1 MDKQAIQHVLDRYY
15 TVVNSHDRD
24 GIAEIVSADVVFDDD
39 MVPGTVF
46 RGVDEFRG
54 VFDGMWYAFPDLRFE
69 VLRGPFFADGAAQC
83 AVYGQLTGTLA
94 NAVPDFGFTRI
105 GATARQEFMALYEIA
120 GERISYIRA
129 CLNPAILASQVGAS
143 AS

>member
-1 MDKQAIQHVLDRYY
+1 L
-15 TVVNSHDRD
+15 NSHDRD

-46 RGVDEFRG
+46 RGVDEVRG
-54 VFDGMWYAFPDLRFE
+54 VFDGMWYAFPDLRLE

>member
-1 MDKQAIQHVLDRYY
+1 MDKHAIQHVLDRYY
-15 TVVNSHDRD
+15 TVLNSHDRD
-24 GIAEIVSADVVFDDD
+24 GIPEVVSADVVFDDD
-39 MVPGTVF
+39 MLPGTVLH
-46 RGVDEFRG
+46 GADEFRG
-54 VFDGMWYAFPDLRFE
+54 VFDGLWYAFPDLRFE

-83 AVYGQLTGTLA
+83 AVYGRLTGTLA

-105 GATARQEFMALYEIA
+105 GATVRQEFMAVYDIA